1 MKSGRTTAVLW
12 RRLDRP
18 GHETARLQR
27 AGTGWELDGG
37 AVFLHRK
44 EPCSLT
50 YRIGCDSNWRTRS
63 VEVAGWLGKKT
74 IRVEAKVGRAG
85 VWKVGGDEVSRI
97 EGCVDVD
104 LNFSPSTN
112 LLPIRRLKIAVG
124 EEREVRAAWLEFP
137 TFRFESLEQSYRRLS
152 RNRYRYRSAGGK
164 FETEIEVDGDG
175 FPTRYPGFW
184 ERVE

>member
-1 MKSGRTTAVLW
+1 MKSGRTIAVLW

-27 AGTGWELDGG
+27 AGTGWELDGA
-37 AVFLHRK
+37 AVFFHRK

-63 VEVAGWLGKKT
+63 VEVAGWLGRKT

-97 EGCVDVD
+97 
-104 LNFSPSTN
+104 
-112 LLPIRRLKIAVG
+112 
-124 EEREVRAAWLEFP
+124 
-137 TFRFESLEQSYRRLS
+137 
-152 RNRYRYRSAGGK
+152 
-164 FETEIEVDGDG
+164 
-175 FPTRYPGFW
+175 
-184 ERVE
+184 